1 MKVNTNSILFVVNT
15 TSFFLSHR
23 LPLALAAKDAGF
35 KVHVATSD
43 SSSSP
48 LINAEGFIHHPI
60 DFKRSG
66 MNILSDLATFISLVK
81 LFRLVNPS
89 LVHLVTIKPVIYGCI
104 AARIV
109 RIKSVVAAISGLGTV
124 FIDNSL
130 RGLFS
135 RLLVLKLYKSAF
147 KHPNLAVIFQ
157 NQEDRNLFLRNN
169 LIDSKICNII
179 RGSGVQI
186 SNYPYLPEPDNIP
199 VVVMASRLLKDK
211 GVIEF
216 VESAKILKLEG
227 IDIIFRLIGDSDP
240 DNRSAVSKNFLNQC
254 RLEGFVE
261 LLGYR
266 EDISD
271 QYANANIV
279 CLPSYREGLPK
290 SLIEAAACGR
300 AVVTTD
306 VAGCRDAIIPNVTGL
321 LCPVKDSKKLA
332 LAIKEL
338 ICNPKRRQEM
348 GKAGRKLAKV
358 EFAIEHIVKQ
368 HLNIYFKLIN
378 SSL

>member
-1 MKVNTNSILFVVNT
+1 MSVNTNSILFVVNT

-23 LPLALAAKDAGF
+23 LPLAVAAKDAGF
-35 KVHVATSD
+35 KVHIATSD
-43 SSSSP
+43 SSTSP
-48 LINAEGFIHHPI
+48 LIKAEGFVHHSV
-60 DFKRSG
+60 DLKRSRT
-66 MNILSDLATFISLVK
+66 NILSNLATFISLVK
-81 LFRLVNPS
+81 LFRSVNPS

-104 AARIV
+104 AARIL

-124 FIDNSL
+124 FIDNSF
-130 RGLFS
+130 RGLLR

-157 NQEDRNLFLRNN
+157 NKEDRDLFLGKN
-169 LIDSKICNII
+169 LIDSKSCHLI

-186 SNYPYLPEPDNIP
+186 SDYPYLPEPDNVP
-199 VVVMASRLLKDK
+199 VVVMASRLLIDK

-227 IDIIFRLIGDSDP
+227 EDIIFRLIGDSDP
-240 DNRSAVSKNFLNQC
+240 DNRTGVSENFLNQC
-254 RLEGFVE
+254 HSEGFVE

-266 EDISD
+266 EDISE
-271 QYANANIV
+271 QYARANVV

-306 VAGCRDAIIPNVTGL
+306 VAGCRDAIIPNITGL
-321 LCPVKDSKKLA
+321 LCPAKDPKKLA
-332 LAIKEL
+332 TAIKKL
-338 ICNPKRRQEM
+338 ILDPNRRQEM
-348 GKAGRKLAKV
+348 GRAGRKLAEV
-358 EFAIEHIVKQ
+358 EFAIEHIVRL
-368 HLNIYFKLIN
+368 HLNIYFKLSN
-378 SSL
+378 LNL

>member
-1 MKVNTNSILFVVNT
+1 MSVNTNSILFVVNT

-23 LPLALAAKDAGF
+23 LPLAKAAKDAGF
-35 KVHVATSD
+35 KVHIATSD
-43 SSSSP
+43 SFASP
-48 LINAEGFIHHPI
+48 LIKAEGFTHHTI
-60 DFKRSG
+60 DLKRSG
-66 MNILSDLATFISLVK
+66 TNIISDFATFISLVK
-81 LFRLVNPS
+81 LFRSVNPS

-104 AARIV
+104 AARIL

-124 FIDNSL
+124 FIDNSF
-130 RGLFS
+130 RGLLR

-157 NQEDRNLFLRNN
+157 NKEDRDLFLGKN
-169 LIDSKICNII
+169 LIDSKSCHLI

-186 SNYPYLPEPDNIP
+186 SDYPYLPEPDNVP
-199 VVVMASRLLKDK
+199 VVVMASRLLIDK

-227 IDIIFRLIGDSDP
+227 EDIIFRLIGDSDP
-240 DNRSAVSKNFLNQC
+240 DNRTGVSENFLNQC
-254 RLEGFVE
+254 HSEGFVE

-266 EDISD
+266 EDISE
-271 QYANANIV
+271 QYARANVV

-306 VAGCRDAIIPNVTGL
+306 VAGCRDAIIPNITGL
-321 LCPVKDSKKLA
+321 LCPAKDPKKLA
-332 LAIKEL
+332 TAIKKL
-338 ICNPKRRQEM
+338 ILDPNRRQEM
-348 GKAGRKLAKV
+348 GRAGRKLAEV
-358 EFAIEHIVKQ
+358 EFAIEHIVRQ
-368 HLNIYFKLIN
+368 HLNIYIKLTN
-378 SSL
+378 PNL

>member
-1 MKVNTNSILFVVNT
+1 MSLNSNTILFVVNT

-23 LPLALAAKDAGF
+23 LPLAIAAKNAGF

-43 SSSSP
+43 SSKAS
-48 LINAEGFIHHPI
+48 LIKAQGFVHHPI
-60 DFKRSG
+60 ALKRSG
-66 MNILSDLATFISLVK
+66 QNILSDLATFISLVK
-81 LFRLVNPS
+81 LFKFINPT

-124 FIDNSL
+124 FIDNSF
-130 RGLFS
+130 RGFFR
-135 RLLVLKLYKSAF
+135 RLLVLKLYRSAF

-157 NQEDRNLFLRNN
+157 NKEDRDLFLVKN
-169 LIDSKICNII
+169 LIDNESCNII

-186 SNYPYLPEPDNIP
+186 SDYPYLPEPDNVP

-216 VESAKILKLEG
+216 VESAKILKLAG
-227 IDIIFRLIGDSDP
+227 TDVIFRLIGDPDP
-240 DNRSAVSKNFLNQC
+240 DNRSGVSESFLNQC
-254 RLEGFVE
+254 HSEGFVE

-266 EDISD
+266 EDIAD

-300 AVVTTD
+300 AVVTSD
-306 VAGCRDAIIPNVTGL
+306 VAGCRDAIINNVTGL
-321 LCPVKDSKKLA
+321 LCPVKDPKKLA
-332 LAIKEL
+332 FTIKKLVEDS
-338 ICNPKRRQEM
+338 NRRQEM
-348 GKAGRKLAKV
+348 GRAGRKLAEV

-368 HLNIYFKLIN
+368 HLNLYFKLTN
-378 SSL
+378 SNF